1 MAIYKSAVQKPV
13 TTALIFV
20 AVIIIGIFCY
30 VQLPVD
36 QYPEMD
42 PPYITVMTTYAGAS
56 ASEVETN
63 VTKVMENSLNSVDH
77 LKEITSKSK
86 DNISQVTLE
95 FEWGTNLDE
104 IINDVRT
111 YVDLVKD
118 DLPDGCSNPIILRLS
133 TSMMPV
139 IQYAITANETYPA
152 LDKLLDDEIIPQ
164 LNRVDGIGNLTV
176 SGAPDRY
183 VYVYLDQQKLDAYGL
198 SVEAVGNVI
207 SANNLNMSSG
217 TVKLKKEQYQMEVRS
232 EFVES
237 SEINDLVVTT
247 TADGRQVFV
256 RDIATVRDT
265 IKELSLDEKT
275 DGVECARLMITKQT
289 GANTVQ
295 ICRDVRKE
303 VEKIQK
309 TLPADVKF
317 KMIYDSSETIEN
329 SINSLKE
336 SIAYA
341 LLFVVLVVLFFL
353 GRWRATL
360 IIGLT
365 IPISLI
371 VAFIYLKLV
380 GSSLNIIS
388 LCSLTVAIGM
398 VVDDAIVV
406 LENIT
411 KHVDRGENP
420 REAAIYATNEVWV
433 SVIATTLVLAAVFIP
448 LTTLTGMS
456 GILFRELGWIVTIV
470 TSTSTLI
477 AISLTPMLASKLLK
491 PRQVHVDENGTL
503 IDDDKN
509 RKSWYDRTVVRGLDW
524 VDDKYA
530 KGLNWCLH
538 HKAIAFGGLFLFFA
552 LTMIPAL
559 TGQIGT
565 DFMQQQDNGRMSVT
579 IKLQRGTRIEETLK
593 TARTLEARFTELV
606 PEIQLISTSAGS
618 NDDSGVSALFT
629 STMNNTISMTIR
641 CNKKYERN
649 RSIFEIAE
657 VIRQEI
663 ARYPEITDYQV
674 STSTGG
680 GGMASNSVDVEIYG
694 YDFDATSLLA
704 EEIQAKCN
712 HDVKGARDATI
723 SRDDERPEIKIV
735 VDKEKASRLGLT
747 PATISSYLRNRIN
760 GMACGYLKEDGSEY
774 NIVCRLQED
783 DRNTIEKIQDLTIP
797 TPAGKSVKLSE
808 VCSIGEYWTP
818 PTIERKLRQRIV
830 TVSVTPYNVPL
841 GELAQTIQTQVID
854 QLDVPQ
860 GVTIRIAGDYED
872 QQETFGKMGWLAA
885 LIVILVYIVMA
896 SQFESFKKPFVIMFT
911 IPFALSGVVMALWMT
926 GRSLDMIGALGL
938 IMLVGIVVKNGIV
951 LIDYTDLLR
960 ERGVELNEAVVAAGR
975 SRMRPVLMT
984 AFTTILGMVPMAV
997 SSGEGSEMWQPMGI
1011 VVIGGLLVS
1020 TLLTFFMV
1028 PTLYAA
1034 MSRHG
1039 ERDRISGMRKG
1050 FIFMN
1055 IKLKKDQEPKDV
1067 NSESEAHVFPET
1079 TPTELK

>member
-36 QYPEMD
+36 QFPEMD
-42 PPYITVMTTYAGAS
+42 PPYITVMTTYPGAS

-77 LKEITSKSK
+77 LKKLTSKSK

-104 IINDVRT
+104 VINDVRT

-118 DLPDGCSNPIILRLS
+118 NLPDGCSNPIILRLS

-139 IQYAITANETYPA
+139 IQYAVTANESYPA
-152 LDKLLDDEIIPQ
+152 LDKLLNDEIIPQ
-164 LNRVDGIGNLTV
+164 LNSVDGIGNLTV

-183 VYVYLDQQKLDAYGL
+183 VYVYLDQAKLDAYGL
-198 SVEAVGNVI
+198 TVENVGNVI

-217 TVKLKKEQYQMEVRS
+217 TVKLEKEQYQMEVRS
-232 EFVES
+232 EFAES
-237 SEINDLVVTT
+237 SEINNLVVTT
-247 TADGRQVFV
+247 TADGRQVYV
-256 RDIATVRDT
+256 RDIATVKDT

-275 DGVECARLMITKQT
+275 DGIECARLMITKQT

-303 VEKIQK
+303 IAKIQQ
-309 TLPADVKF
+309 TLPSDVKF
-317 KMIYDSSETIEN
+317 KLIYDSSENIEN

-336 SIAYA
+336 SIGYA

-360 IIGLT
+360 IIALT

-491 PRQVHVDENGTL
+491 PRKVHVDENGNL
-503 IDDDKN
+503 IDDDQNK
-509 RKSWYDRTVVRGLDW
+509 KTWYDRTVVRGLDW
-524 VDDKYA
+524 IDDKYA
-530 KGLNWCLH
+530 KGLGWCLN
-538 HKAIAFGGLFLFFA
+538 HKAVTFGALLLFFC
-552 LTMIPAL
+552 LTMIPAV

-593 TARTLEARFTELV
+593 TARALEARFTELV

-618 NDDSGVSALFT
+618 NDDSGMSAMFST
-629 STMNNTISMTIR
+629 TMNNTISMTIR
-641 CNKKYERN
+641 CNKKYERK

-674 STSTGG
+674 STSNG
-680 GGMASNSVDVEIYG
+680 GGMASNSVDIEIYG

-704 EEIQAKCN
+704 EEIQSKCN
-712 HDVKGARDATI
+712 HDVAGARDATI
-723 SRDDERPEIKIV
+723 SRDDERPEIKIT

-747 PATISSYLRNRIN
+747 PATISTYLRNRVN

-774 NIVCRLQED
+774 DIVARLQES
-783 DRNTIEKIQDLTIP
+783 DRNTIQKIEDLTIP

-841 GELAQTIQTQVID
+841 GELAQSIQTQVID
-854 QLDVPQ
+854 QLDIPQ
-860 GVTIRIAGDYED
+860 GVTIRLAGDYED
-872 QQETFGKMGWLAA
+872 QQETFGKMGLLAA
-885 LIVILVYIVMA
+885 LIVMLVYIVMA

-951 LIDYTDLLR
+951 LIDYIDLLR
-960 ERGVELNEAVVAAGR
+960 ERGVELNKAIVMAGR

-997 SSGEGSEMWQPMGI
+997 SNGEGSEMWQPMGI

-1039 ERDRISGMRKG
+1039 ERDKISRMRKG

-1055 IKLKKDQEPKDV
+1055 IKVKKGQEPAV
-1067 NSESEAHVFPET
+1067 EEAKATVFPET
-1079 TPTELK
+1079 TPTELEK